1 MQSSTLPKAEGA
13 GLARAA
19 GDKDAG
25 RKDGGKRGRPLARAD
40 LAPLLVALA
49 AGAICYGLFFNRS
62 VWLSVLGFSV
72 APAERVMQGEV
83 PYRDFFYNYT
93 PGILWLNALLMKLF
107 GATVMTINLGV
118 FAFKLL
124 ALVALFYAARR
135 LAPRWLALVP
145 IALTLCW
152 IGYKYIFGVFPTQ
165 YSTPFILLG
174 LICVLRYDES
184 GRPFWLTL
192 CGAMVGAVLVFK
204 YNVGILLFA
213 SGTAV
218 ALARELMTAAGA
230 GLKQKVFAAVTRAA
244 AFWLGFAV
252 VAGAMAAYMMANNA
266 LGPMIDHFTS
276 FVGEYGDQRAI
287 GLPPV
292 RLLAP
297 SLVGIVAAL
306 AGGLLVVRAAPRLF
320 TPYAMAVLAVYSAA
334 LIVPGR
340 AYVLKDS
347 ATALAAYLPAALFLI
362 AGAMMLHRPGRITG
376 GDAGRREWWEQNG
389 VMLIVALFALGTYL
403 EVYPRAD
410 YYHLVRVLPPVF
422 LLLLL
427 IMTRAFPTLV
437 ALVGPRLASPARAA
451 AVALAVPLVLLMLVG
466 LHNTWRPQF
475 DSRLRFVDRSP
486 LSIERAQGIYVPP
499 RQAEFIE
506 AMVGVIQANSSPDDY
521 IFSFAQRGTGF
532 YFLAGRR
539 NPTRFVWWRSVGL
552 RREERE
558 AALAMI
564 DEKRPKLI
572 ILQDSLSDR
581 RVRDRVAASYQEIA
595 KVTDIAIYDRKP

>member
-1 MQSSTLPKAEGA
+1 MQSSTVPKTEEAHT
-13 GLARAA
+13 
-19 GDKDAG
+19 
-25 RKDGGKRGRPLARAD
+25 ARAD
-40 LAPLLVALA
+40 RKSTLLRKLAELAPLVITIV
-49 AGAICYGLFFNRS
+49 AGAVCYGLFFNRS
-62 VWLSVLGFSV
+62 IWLSVLGFSV

-107 GATVMTINLGV
+107 GATVMTVNLGV

-124 ALVALFYAARR
+124 TLGALFYAARR
-135 LAPRWLALVP
+135 LTSSRLALIPV
-145 IALTLCW
+145 ALTLGW
-152 IGYKYIFGVFPTQ
+152 IGYKYIFGVYPTQ
-165 YSTPFILLG
+165 YSMLFILLG
-174 LICVLRYDES
+174 LIAMLKYDES
-184 GRPFWLTL
+184 GRLFWLIL
-192 CGAMVGAVLVFK
+192 GGAMVGTVFVFK

-213 SGTAV
+213 SGTGV
-218 ALARELMTAAGA
+218 AAARELMIADKAAFKKRLLGSA
-230 GLKQKVFAAVTRAA
+230 TRVA

-252 VAGAMAAYMMANNA
+252 VTGAMVAYMAANHA
-266 LGPMIDHFTS
+266 LGPMIAHFTS
-276 FVGEYGDQRAI
+276 FVGEYGEQRAI
-287 GLPPV
+287 GLPAV

-297 SLVGIVAAL
+297 SIAAIVLAA
-306 AGGLLVVRAAPRLF
+306 AGGLFVIRAAPRLF
-320 TPYAMAVLAVYSAA
+320 TPYAVTVLILYSFA
-334 LIVPGR
+334 LLIPGR

-347 ATALAAYLPAALFLI
+347 ATALGAYLPPALFLI
-362 AGAMMLHRPGRITG
+362 AGAMMLFRPRRIIG
-376 GDAGRREWWEQNG
+376 GEAERGEWWGQNRA
-389 VMLIVALFALGTYL
+389 MLIVALFALGAYL

-427 IMTRAFPTLV
+427 IITRAFP
-437 ALVGPRLASPARAA
+437 ALRAWLGARLPSPALPARLVVAA
-451 AVALAVPLVLLMLVG
+451 PLALLLLAG

-475 DSRLRFVDRSP
+475 DSRLRFIDRRP
-486 LSIERAQGIYVPP
+486 LSIERARGIYVPP

-506 AMVGVIQANSSPDDY
+506 AMVEVLEANSAPNDY

-532 YFLAGRR
+532 YFLAERR

-552 RREERE
+552 KGEERE
-558 AALAMI
+558 AALTMI

-581 RVRDRVAASYQEIA
+581 RIRERVTSSYDQIA